1 MRPTL
6 YFDGPI
12 DKLNWHVL
20 KLLWPYLLE
29 FKGRVILA
37 LACLVVAKMA
47 SVGLPFV
54 LKQLVDTLSEASVEQ
69 MIAVPIALVLAYG
82 SLRLLNT
89 VISEVRDTL
98 FGRVTERAIRR
109 LGLSVF
115 DHLHRL
121 DLAFHLE
128 RRTGGLS
135 RDIERD
141 RKSVV

>member
-109 LGLSVF
+109 LGLSV
-115 DHLHRL
+115 
-121 DLAFHLE
+121 
-128 RRTGGLS
+128 
-135 RDIERD
+135 
-141 RKSVV
+141 